1 MEVAIPEN
9 QLIGVY
15 SPQDIPPVA
24 DIKAEIRRALA
35 QPIASAPLRE
45 LVKGKRNVV
54 FPTFFTGPLTKLLFD
69 APVAVEP
76 CFMVRRLVV
85 VVMRF
90 PCMKISESSTLK
102 VVFAV
107 KVPDVL
113 LMASFLKE

>member
-1 MEVAIPEN
+1 MSARIVSLPYGKEIMEVAIPES

-54 FPTFFTGPLTKLLFD
+54 FVADDNTRLT
-69 APVAVEP
+69 PP
-76 CFMVRRLVV
+76 
-85 VVMRF
+85 
-90 PCMKISESSTLK
+90 IN
-102 VVFAV
+102 
-107 KVPDVL
+107 
-113 LMASFLKE
+113 